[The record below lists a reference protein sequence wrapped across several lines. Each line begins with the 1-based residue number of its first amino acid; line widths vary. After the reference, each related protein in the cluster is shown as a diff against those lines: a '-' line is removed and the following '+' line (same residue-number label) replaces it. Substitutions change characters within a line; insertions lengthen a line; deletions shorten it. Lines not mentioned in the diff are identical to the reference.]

1 MTNERTNPT
10 DGEQSDSRT
19 TMGSI
24 QHTHPETNGTFG
36 AVFRRGPVVAA
47 DGGERDAEDEE
58 ETDEKMEDIDHEAP
72 DEGVTRAYE
81 RGTEGRDETV

>member
-1 MTNERTNPT
+1 MTNERTDQT
-10 DGEQSDSRT
+10 DGEQNESRT
-19 TMGSI
+19 TMGNI
-24 QHTHPETNGTFG
+24 EHTHPQTNGTFG

-47 DGGERDAEDEE
+47 DGGERDAEE
-58 ETDEKMEDIDHEAP
+58 ETDETMEDIDHEAP

>member
-1 MTNERTNPT
+1 MTKEHTDT
-10 DGEQSDSRT
+10 MDGEQSESRT

-24 QHTHPETNGTFG
+24 EHTHPETNGTFG

-47 DGGERDAEDEE
+47 DGGERDAEE
-58 ETDEKMEDIDHEAP
+58 ETDETMEDIDHEAP

>member
-1 MTNERTNPT
+1 MTNERTDPT
-10 DGEQSDSRT
+10 DGKQSESRT

-47 DGGERDAEDEE
+47 DGGERGAEEE
-58 ETDEKMEDIDHEAP
+58 ETDETMEDIDHEAP

>member
-1 MTNERTNPT
+1 MTNERTDST

-24 QHTHPETNGTFG
+24 QHTHPKTSSTFG

-47 DGGERDAEDEE
+47 DGGERDGEESDE
-58 ETDEKMEDIDHEAP
+58 TMEDIDHEAP

>member
-1 MTNERTNPT
+1 MTNERTDST
-10 DGEQSDSRT
+10 DGEQSESRT
-19 TMGSI
+19 TMGRI
-24 QHTHPETNGTFG
+24 EHTHPETNGTFG

-47 DGGERDAEDEE
+47 DGGERDAEE
-58 ETDEKMEDIDHEAP
+58 ETDETMEDIDHEAP

>member
-1 MTNERTNPT
+1 MTNEHT
-10 DGEQSDSRT
+10 DTTDDEQSESRT

-24 QHTHPETNGTFG
+24 EHTHPETNGTFG

-47 DGGERDAEDEE
+47 DGGERDAEE
-58 ETDEKMEDIDHEAP
+58 ETDETMEDIDHEAP

>member
-1 MTNERTNPT
+1 MTNERTETT
-10 DGEQSDSRT
+10 DGEQSESRT

-24 QHTHPETNGTFG
+24 EHTHPETNGTFG

-47 DGGERDAEDEE
+47 DGGERDAEE
-58 ETDEKMEDIDHEAP
+58 ETDETMEDIDHEAP

>member
-1 MTNERTNPT
+1 MTNERTDTT
-10 DGEQSDSRT
+10 DGEQSESRT

-24 QHTHPETNGTFG
+24 EHTHPETNGTFG

-47 DGGERDAEDEE
+47 DGGERDAEE
-58 ETDEKMEDIDHEAP
+58 ETDETMEDIDHEAP

>member
-10 DGEQSDSRT
+10 DGEQNDSRT

-24 QHTHPETNGTFG
+24 EHTHPETNGTFG

-47 DGGERDAEDEE
+47 DGGERDAEE
-58 ETDEKMEDIDHEAP
+58 ETDETMEDIDHEAP